1 MAKPLILLTND
12 DGVFAKGLQ
21 ALRKALEEVG
31 EVVVIAPEGERNAVG
46 HALTLHKPLRVRE
59 IGDQCFAVN
68 GTPTDC
74 VMLGVYKLL
83 QRRPDLVL
91 SGVNDGPNLGDDV
104 TYSGTVAGAMEGML
118 LGVPSVAVSL
128 AETGSY
134 FKVAAE
140 FSAYLARYVL
150 RNGMPDSTF
159 LNVNVPPLPW
169 EEIKG
174 VRVTRLGRRIYRT
187 AIVEKTDPRG
197 KPYYWIAGQHPT
209 WAGGEE
215 TDFAAVESGFISVS
229 PLHLDLTNYAALAQ
243 MAGWKLW
250 PL

>member
-1 MAKPLILLTND
+1 MQPLILLTND
-12 DGVFAKGLQ
+12 DGVFAEGLR

-31 EVVVIAPEGERNAVG
+31 EVVVIAPEGARNAVG
-46 HALTLHKPLRVRE
+46 HALTLHKPLRVRKVE
-59 IGDQCFAVN
+59 EGCFAVN

-83 QRRPDLVL
+83 DRKPDLVF

-118 LGVPSVAVSL
+118 LGVPSVAVSM
-128 AETGSY
+128 AEESSY
-134 FKVAAE
+134 FDVAAE
-140 FSAYLARYVL
+140 FSAQLAECVL
-150 RNGMPDSTF
+150 KNGMPEDTF
-159 LNVNVPPLPW
+159 LNVNVPPLPRK
-169 EEIKG
+169 EIRG
-174 VRVTRLGRRIYRT
+174 VRITKLGRRIYRT

-197 KPYYWIAGQHPT
+197 KPYYWIGGQHPT
-209 WAGGEE
+209 WTGGGG

-229 PLHLDLTNYAALAQ
+229 PLHLDLTNYDVLSQ

-250 PL
+250 PI